1 MNQSGDV
8 WYGGAG
14 FVYQVK
20 MMKLQGFLHWHVSHG
35 DYYYF
40 MSYDSYRA
48 EHVEILNGCKF

>member
-1 MNQSGDV
+1 
-8 WYGGAG
+8 
-14 FVYQVK
+14 